1 MSPPLSSSS
10 FISFRR
16 IKYNESSAVELRA
29 GDFIVCGGD
38 AKDSEE
44 WWLFELLVIAYNNKT
59 KREWKKEDT
68 QQPALNSLF
77 LDIKE

>member
-1 MSPPLSSSS
+1 MTLRLLSYYYVAAMSPPLSSSS

-44 WWLFELLVIAYNNKT
+44 
-59 KREWKKEDT
+59 
-68 QQPALNSLF
+68 
-77 LDIKE
+77 